1 MKKEWISI
9 VLAFAL
15 LCTLVWT
22 GNAVLPD
29 VAASADAETVWTAEI
44 TLVGETAEWTGDG
57 VTAEDGVLT
66 IAGTGTYR
74 LTGEWQEGRIVV
86 EAGKKGYVT
95 LVLDGLEV
103 TSSTG
108 SALEIASCSRVTL
121 VTAEGSENRLE
132 SAATGEE
139 AASALV
145 SKADLWLEGEGSL
158 TLTSAG
164 RHGVQA
170 ADSLSI
176 SSGNYVIEA
185 AKAGLRANDFI
196 RISGGDIQI
205 TSGADGVHA
214 DGDESKPDTGWIDI
228 SGGSLVIASGDD
240 GVHAETVLTVSGG
253 SITVT
258 ESCEGLEGNQVE
270 ILGGVLDIT
279 ASDDGINAGGGDSD
293 SGESGFRAGGFDR
306 AFPQDGDMPELPEG
320 FPEDG
325 ALPEMPQR
333 PEKAEAD
340 GELPERPE
348 TMEPPEGF
356 EPGGTDGGPEA
367 QTENS
372 DALLRI
378 AGGNIHVKADG
389 DGLDS
394 NGDLVIE
401 GGEIVVD
408 GPKDGMNGALD
419 CGSESGGTLTVSG
432 GTVLAIGASG
442 MDECFDE
449 SSAQAS
455 FRYAGLSFSAGD
467 VITVALAD
475 GTVLLEH
482 TAETDGDSIVF
493 SSPALAV
500 GETVLVS
507 AGEETA
513 ELQLTGQTTV
523 AGESRGF
530 TGASRSPRSRG
541 RG

>member
-9 VLAFAL
+9 VLAFAM

-22 GNAVLPD
+22 GDAVLPD
-29 VAASADAETVWTAEI
+29 AAAVADAETVWTADI
-44 TLVGETAEWTGDG
+44 TLSGDGAQWTGDG

-66 IAGTGTYR
+66 VTGTGTYR

-95 LVLDGLEV
+95 LVLDGLTV
-103 TSSTG
+103 ASSTG
-108 SALEIASCSRVTL
+108 SALEIASCSRVTV

-132 SAATGEE
+132 SAASGEE
-139 AASALV
+139 GASALM

-164 RHGVQA
+164 KHGVQT

-176 SSGNYVIEA
+176 SSGKYVIEA

-196 RISGGDIQI
+196 RITGGEIRI
-205 TSGADGVHA
+205 TGGADGIHA
-214 DGDESKPDTGWIDI
+214 DGDESKPDTGRIEI
-228 SGGSLVIASGDD
+228 SGGSLTIASGDD

-258 ESCEGLEGNQVE
+258 ESREGLEGRQIE
-270 ILGGVLDIT
+270 ILGGDLDIT
-279 ASDDGINAGGGDSD
+279 ASDDGINAGGGNPD
-293 SGESGFRAGGFDR
+293 SGESGFPAGGFDGT
-306 AFPQDGDMPELPEG
+306 FPQDGERPEPPEGFAEDGTLPELPQG
-320 FPEDG
+320 PDG
-325 ALPEMPQR
+325 T
-333 PEKAEAD
+333 EAD
-340 GELPERPE
+340 GELRPE
-348 TMEPPEGF
+348 NMEPPEGVG
-356 EPGGTDGGPEA
+356 PGGAAGGHRMDEI
-367 QTENS
+367 EKS

-378 AGGNIHVKADG
+378 AGGRIHVRADG

-401 GGEIVVD
+401 CGEILVD
-408 GPKDGMNGALD
+408 GPENGMNGALD
-419 CGSESGGTLTVSG
+419 CGSESGGTLTVTG

-449 SSAQAS
+449 SSEQVS

-467 VITVALAD
+467 VISVALAD

-482 TAETDGDSIVF
+482 TAETDGDSVVF
-493 SSPALAV
+493 SSPELAV
-500 GETVLVS
+500 GETVLLS

-530 TGASRSPRSRG
+530 TGASRNPHSRG
-541 RG
+541 RE